1 MSGRI
6 FHLARSNGGAP
17 KLTVTEGM
25 VGELGLE
32 GDRQK
37 HTKFH
42 GGPTRALCL
51 YSLELIQKLQA
62 EGHPIYPA
70 STGENVTIS
79 GLDWSALAVG
89 SRLRLGP
96 DVLVELTELATPCKQ
111 IAASFIDRAYKRLGI
126 PGEMRWYC
134 RVHTGGL
141 LRIAMPV
148 EMGSSPISAR

>member
-1 MSGRI
+1 VTARI
-6 FHLARSNGGAP
+6 FHLARSDGGAP
-17 KLTVTEGM
+17 KHSVTEGM

-62 EGHPIYPA
+62 EGHPIYPG

-79 GLDWSALAVG
+79 GVDWSSLGAG
-89 SRLRLGP
+89 SRLQLGP
-96 DVLVELTELATPCKQ
+96 SVVVELTEVADPCKN
-111 IAASFIDRAYKRLGI
+111 IGASFIDRKFTRLEV

-141 LRIAMPV
+141 VRIAMPV
-148 EMGSSPISAR
+148 AVLATNG

>member
-6 FHLARSNGGAP
+6 FHLARSDGGAP
-17 KLTVTEGM
+17 KHSVSEGM

-62 EGHPIYPA
+62 EGHPIYPG

-79 GLDWSALAVG
+79 GIDWSTLATG
-89 SRLRLGP
+89 TRLQLGP
-96 DVLVELTELATPCKQ
+96 DVTVELTETADPCKN
-111 IAASFIDRAYKRLGI
+111 IGASFTGRNFSRLDV

-134 RVHTGGL
+134 RVTHGGL
-141 LRIAMPV
+141 VRIAMPV
-148 EMGSSPISAR
+148 TVVLSAR

>member
-6 FHLARSNGGAP
+6 FHLARSDGGAP
-17 KLTVTEGM
+17 KHSVSEGM

-62 EGHPIYPA
+62 EGHPIYPG

-79 GLDWSALAVG
+79 GIDWSALTSG
-89 SRLRLGP
+89 TRLQLGP
-96 DVLVELTELATPCKQ
+96 DVTVELTETADPCKN
-111 IAASFIDRAYKRLGI
+111 IGASFTGRTFNRLEV

-134 RVHTGGL
+134 RVTRGGL

-148 EMGSSPISAR
+148 AVLPVES

>member
-1 MSGRI
+1 MTGRI

-17 KLTVTEGM
+17 KHSVTEGR

-51 YSLELIQKLQA
+51 YSLELIQKLQG
-62 EGHPIYPA
+62 EGHPIYPG

-79 GLDWSALAVG
+79 GIEWGALAAG
-89 SRLRLGP
+89 LRLQLGP
-96 DVLVELTELATPCKQ
+96 DVLVELTDVADPCKQ
-111 IAASFIDRAYKRLGI
+111 IGDSFIDRRFKRLEV

-134 RVHTGGL
+134 RVHTGGM

-148 EMGSSPISAR
+148 AIVGDV

>member
-1 MSGRI
+1 MPGRI

-17 KLTVTEGM
+17 KHPVFEGT

-51 YSLELIQKLQA
+51 YSLELIQMLQA
-62 EGHPIYPA
+62 EGHPIYPG

-79 GLDWSALAVG
+79 GLDWSALHAG
-89 SRLRLGP
+89 SRLQLGP
-96 DVLVELTELATPCKQ
+96 DVLVELTEVADPCKN
-111 IAASFIDRAYKRLGI
+111 IGASFIDRTFKRLGV

-134 RVHTGGL
+134 RVHSGGL

-148 EMGSSPISAR
+148 AVASAR